1 MIKLIM
7 AIAFLLFMIVIGP
20 FLTIWAVNTLFPIA
34 AIPYTWETWVAVI
47 LVGAFIRAK
56 VSVTK

>member
-1 MIKLIM
+1 M

>member
-1 MIKLIM
+1 MLKLIM

-34 AIPYTWETWVAVI
+34 AIPYTWETWIAVI

-56 VSVTK
+56 VSVNR